1 MESEKGTKFEELRDI
16 YIIHISKFDVF
27 GKGKTIYHI
36 KRIIAETQDIVV
48 HEIYVNTKVDDGIE
62 IAEYMGLLNS
72 AEEPGNPKF
81 PKICAVIRNIKRG
94 LEDDNMC
101 NLVQEY
107 AEEYVDE
114 EKAKLMV
121 KCYISGALSENTAAE
136 MLDMKIVS

>member
-1 MESEKGTKFEELRDI
+1 MESEKGIKFEKLRDI
-16 YIIHISKFDVF
+16 VDN
-27 GKGKTIYHI
+27 G
-36 KRIIAETQDIVV
+36 V
-48 HEIYVNTKVDDGIE
+48 HEIYVNTKVDDGTE
-62 IAEYMGLLNS
+62 MAEYMGLLNS

>member
-48 HEIYVNTKVDDGIE
+48 HEIYVNTKVDDGTE
-62 IAEYMGLLNS
+62 MAEYMGLFNS

-101 NLVQEY
+101 NLV
-107 AEEYVDE
+107 
-114 EKAKLMV
+114 
-121 KCYISGALSENTAAE
+121 
-136 MLDMKIVS
+136 